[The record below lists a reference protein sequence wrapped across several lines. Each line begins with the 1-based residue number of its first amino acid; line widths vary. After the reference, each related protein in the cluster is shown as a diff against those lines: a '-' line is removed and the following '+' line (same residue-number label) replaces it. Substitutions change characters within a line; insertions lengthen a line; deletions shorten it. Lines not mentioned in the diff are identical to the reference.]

1 MRWKICRHCIA
12 VTNHGDKWCIW
23 YLCVCIFLP
32 IGKNLV
38 DLPPHCNTWWWRQ
51 VVTIIGICVFAI
63 FENWREKKTCRS
75 ATTLFKCPLVTR
87 GDSMVQQQRNVRAI
101 FYHQDKRQFK
111 PLCSYM
117 HLNLSATVL
126 KQIPLAAR
134 CATLVSIHIT
144 EVQKVCN

>member
-51 VVTIIGICVFAI
+51 VVTIIGICVFVI
-63 FENWREKKTCRS
+63 FANWQKNLLIFS
-75 ATTLFKCPLVTR
+75 AHWWQGVAVWYSSSETYVLYFTIKIKDNYSTPLF
-87 GDSMVQQQRNVRAI
+87 
-101 FYHQDKRQFK
+101 
-111 PLCSYM
+111 SYM
-117 HLNLSATVL
+117 HLNHSAAAVL

-134 CATLVSIHIT
+134 CATLVSIQIT
-144 EVQKVCN
+144 EIQKYVIQ